1 MGQPFNLC
9 LVVIHPRSHC
19 VRGFFNYF
27 GEDMTKSFQAKS
39 SDFIR
44 STLVAT
50 VLALSSLGIAQASPI
65 NVNTATQSE
74 LESIKGIGPSKA
86 RTIIAERTDG
96 GHFQDAH
103 DLQKRVRG
111 IGMRSVEKMV
121 DNGLTI
127 ESPSSFREPNG
138 RTKKEEGASG
148 RRNSRHQT
156 GQRHQAERSAPH
168 RRN

>member
-1 MGQPFNLC
+1 VDFLFNTGEYMTRYFNFGATTG
-9 LVVIHPRSHC
+9 LVRS
-19 VRGFFNYF
+19 
-27 GEDMTKSFQAKS
+27 
-39 SDFIR
+39 
-44 STLVAT
+44 VALAA
-50 VLALSSLGIAQASPI
+50 VLMVSSLGAVVASPI

-86 RTIIAERTDG
+86 KTIIAERLDG
-96 GHFQDAH
+96 GHFQDAN

-138 RTKKEEGASG
+138 RTKKEGSSAS
-148 RRNSRHQT
+148 RRNSRA
-156 GQRHQAERSAPH
+156 QASPRNQQERAGTN